1 VEALCGASFDAFKD
15 VPQHVCCEA
24 KACLD
29 DVAFALQRQS
39 DARLVIVGNATTLEK
54 AATNQGY
61 VSDLDARRAIVTKE
75 YIVSDKGIDPS
86 RIEIRVGKLGEKT
99 VQTYLVPPR
108 ADFDADV
115 LRTTQINE
123 QLIKATRPL
132 PQR

>member
-1 VEALCGASFDAFKD
+1 
-15 VPQHVCCEA
+15 
-24 KACLD
+24 
-29 DVAFALQRQS
+29 
-39 DARLVIVGNATTLEK
+39 
-54 AATNQGY
+54 
-61 VSDLDARRAIVTKE
+61 
-75 YIVSDKGIDPS
+75 VSDKGIDPS